1 MRKKFQRS
9 NAKNIKKIIN
19 NSDLDS
25 SSDVIE
31 IKKNKDDK
39 STSEISETDGLFTP
53 QTCSPSL
60 N

>member
-9 NAKNIKKIIN
+9 NAKNLKKIIN

-31 IKKNKDDK
+31 IKKKDDK

>member
-31 IKKNKDDK
+31 IKKKDDK

>member
-19 NSDLDS
+19 NSDQPS

-31 IKKNKDDK
+31 IKKKDDK

>member
-9 NAKNIKKIIN
+9 NAKNLKKIIN

-31 IKKNKDDK
+31 IKKKDDK

-53 QTCSPSL
+53 QTCSPCL